1 MVEVISF
8 YMKLAL
14 YYNGGD
20 DYALMNVNGFEID
33 CSVHLLDEFTTY
45 FDIFFEFQTCTTE
58 PVRHV
63 PK

>member
-1 MVEVISF
+1 MVVVISF

-33 CSVHLLDEFTTY
+33 CSAVLW
-45 FDIFFEFQTCTTE
+45 IFWMSLQHILTFFLNFK
-58 PVRHV
+58 HV
-63 PK
+63 QQNR

>member
-1 MVEVISF
+1 MVVVISF

-20 DYALMNVNGFEID
+20 DYALMNVNGFEIVD
-33 CSVHLLDEFTTY
+33 LLDEFTTY

>member
-1 MVEVISF
+1 MVVVISF

-33 CSVHLLDEFTTY
+33 CVSLNDDSQH
-45 FDIFFEFQTCTTE
+45 
-58 PVRHV
+58 
-63 PK
+63 